1 MQERCLLCLGSDGD
15 PIFERLQVW
24 EDGLW
29 RLTVSLD
36 AEIAGMSYLE
46 PKRHIP
52 HITDLDGEEAR
63 TLGIVLGKVSKSLRA
78 ATGANQVFLHVFG
91 GHINH
96 LHFFLVPH
104 RPGDGAAA
112 RIVEGE
118 YEIERRIGGAT
129 RWGSRVYPKLA
140 RKDLESVAERIRT
153 LLGDKH

>member
-1 MQERCLLCLGSDGD
+1 
-15 PIFERLQVW
+15 LQLW

-52 HITDLDGEEAR
+52 HITDLDGEEGR
-63 TLGIVLGKVSKSLRA
+63 TLGTVLGKVSKSLQD
-78 ATGANQVFLHVFG
+78 ATTTKLVFLHVFG

-104 RPGDGAAA
+104 KPGDGASAH
-112 RIVEGE
+112 IVESE
-118 YEIERRIGGAT
+118 YEVERRIGGAT
-129 RWGSRVYPKLA
+129 RWGSREYPKLP
-140 RKDLESVAERIRT
+140 RKDLESVADRIRK
-153 LLGDKH
+153 LLRGDPK

>member
-1 MQERCLLCLGSDGD
+1 LNKPPPITHFGDPRATQQLCLLCLGADGD
-15 PIFERLQVW
+15 PVFERLQVW

-36 AEIAGMSYLE
+36 AEITGMSYLE

-52 HITDLDGEEAR
+52 HITDLDDKEGQ
-63 TLGIVLGKVSKSLRA
+63 TLGTVLGKVSKSLQEA
-78 ATGANQVFLHVFG
+78 SGANQVFLHVFG

-112 RIVEGE
+112 HIVEGE
-118 YEIERRIGGAT
+118 YEVERRIGGAT
-129 RWGSRVYPKLA
+129 R
-140 RKDLESVAERIRT
+140 
-153 LLGDKH
+153 